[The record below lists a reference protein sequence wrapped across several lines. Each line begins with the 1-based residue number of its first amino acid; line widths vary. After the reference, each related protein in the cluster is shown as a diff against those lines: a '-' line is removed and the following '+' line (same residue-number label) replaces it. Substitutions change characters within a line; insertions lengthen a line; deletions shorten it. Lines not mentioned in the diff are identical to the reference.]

1 MTCLTSRSIRIHT
14 ALHQLLLM
22 KLMLL
27 VLLLGE
33 LSHEDL
39 LLLTVQSTLLIG
51 HCLSLGGLT
60 PYLWQILDGPWW
72 LNTILSVDLGLRRR
86 QVLLRILLL
95 VSK

>member
-1 MTCLTSRSIRIHT
+1 
-14 ALHQLLLM
+14 M

-60 PYLWQILDGPWW
+60 PYLLQILDGPWW
-72 LNTILSVDLGLRRR
+72 LKTVSLDLGLRRR
-86 QVLLRILLL
+86 GYLLRILLL